1 MKVFITGATG
11 YIGGSLAVK
20 LVANGHHVSGL
31 VRTQDKAAQLKA
43 TGIEPVLGTLADF
56 SVIKSAAGRA
66 DATVNAANSDDS
78 FVAKALI
85 EALAGS
91 GKPLIHTSGSSVI
104 ADLAAGEPSDV
115 VFNEDTPFRPLPER
129 MLRVAIERE
138 ILTAARRGIR
148 SVVIRPTLIYGRG
161 HGLNPNS
168 MQLPHLI
175 ELAQTSG
182 VARHVGRGLNIWSHV
197 HIDDVVALYLLAL
210 EKAPACSVFFA
221 ENGEASWKSMA
232 SSIGKILG
240 FGPQTEDW
248 PVEDAVREWG
258 ASAITSYGSNSRV
271 NSHKARTMLDWKP
284 SARPLTEEIERGCYY
299 EDFSRK

>member
-43 TGIEPVLGTLADF
+43 AGIEPVLGTLADF

-85 EALAGS
+85 EVLVGS
-91 GKPLIHTSGSSVI
+91 DKPLIHTSGSSVI

-129 MLRVAIERE
+129 MLRVAIEQD

-175 ELAQTSG
+175 ELAQKSG

-271 NSHKARTMLDWKP
+271 NSHKARKMLDWKP
-284 SARPLTEEIERGCYY
+284 SARSLTEEIERGCYY
-299 EDFSRK
+299 EDVSRK